1 MNKSQITPAFLFPA
15 HAGVI
20 PDTLRLV
27 VILLSFPRTRG
38 GDPSCGQLTRLL
50 VLLFPAHAEV
60 VLLVRVAEKSS
71 IGVFLYDS
79 HHVKNRIFVVTTRKE

>member
-1 MNKSQITPAFLFPA
+1 MVRIMICRIKLFPA

-20 PDTLRLV
+20 
-27 VILLSFPRTRG
+27 F
-38 GDPSCGQLTRLL
+38 
-50 VLLFPAHAEV
+50 
-60 VLLVRVAEKSS
+60 LVRVAEKRS